1 MLRIAIGLVFV
12 FSFLGNA
19 FGQVRSGFI
28 CPDAEYLRQYS
39 KILSGSTSKPGWNVK
54 KDAENHQKM
63 LKWVDENF
71 YRLSSSYGDGCPFEL
86 RAKIFLSWGEIDS
99 ALAAIDKMFAA
110 KKTYPLSDYYEMYNL
125 ASEVYIKIAE
135 KDLAKGDSESALT
148 RYLKAVG
155 WVSDI
160 AVKAKI
166 AENIGDIK
174 SQQGDFTIAKI
185 WYNFYDAKLYSP
197 QIAAKLAQVEAK
209 IAEKQQVEETATKPD
224 GSIDV
229 NRRYNALW
237 IKLRPFRANGNLDES
252 IKVAK
257 MIYDLNGKN
266 EKQSGET
273 FGLVIELFLQRA
285 RRDNSDNDYLTAQNA
300 SLSYL
305 RLDPNNKVSHFSLGE
320 CYFALKSYQNAYN
333 SYLDYFTKTPELST
347 FGTDPNL
354 KEFWSTRLS
363 EVVGNIYLIGLET
376 QKSGVT
382 LRRNEKFDAVIAER
396 IQKSDENYR
405 EARKTFDSSGKN
417 MRLVAYRVANL
428 SVKYNAANAKALNL
442 RGGIAYILEEFGSA
456 YQDFQAA
463 VKSEP
468 TNATYRK
475 NLEDAK
481 IAFEKSDKS
490 IMLPDVIA
498 KGADDFYNFAFSV
511 DSTIEGLMVR
521 TKKVTEL
528 LTEAENALNKEAAYN
543 TISFETSFIIQ
554 IAEDNIRSAKS
565 LKHPSMPKG
574 LRSQLDGFISN
585 IQPLLD
591 GAVRLKK
598 VLKK

>member
-1 MLRIAIGLVFV
+1 MKIAAGLIFV
-12 FSFLGNA
+12 FLFFGNA
-19 FGQVRSGFI
+19 FGQDSSGLYCNDIEFNRYRS
-28 CPDAEYLRQYS
+28 
-39 KILSGSTSKPGWNVK
+39 KVLSEPSLKDDWNAK
-54 KDAENHQKM
+54 KDRESHQK
-63 LKWVDENF
+63 LLQWVEKNSSRL
-71 YRLSSSYGDGCPFEL
+71 YRDYGQICTNEL
-86 RAKIFLSWGEIDS
+86 RLRIYLPMGEYDL
-99 ALAAIDKMFAA
+99 ALAETKTIFWKHDA
-110 KKTYPLSDYYEMYNL
+110 KQLGSYYPQTLKIIGLLYVKL
-125 ASEVYIKIAE
+125 AER
-135 KDLAKGDSESALT
+135 DLAKGELESAYS
-148 RYLKAVG
+148 RFNNAYF
-155 WVSDI
+155 WISDVD
-160 AVKAKI
+160 VKAKI
-166 AENIGDIK
+166 AESIGDIELQK
-174 SQQGDFTIAKI
+174 GAFALAKV
-185 WYNFYDAKLYSP
+185 WYNSHDAKLYSP

-229 NRRYNALW
+229 NRRYNTLW

-305 RLDPNNKVSHFSLGE
+305 RHDPNNKVSHFSLGE
-320 CYFALKSYQNAYN
+320 CYFALKNYQSAYN
-333 SYLDYFTKTPELST
+333 SYLDYFNKTPELST

-396 IQKSDENYR
+396 IQKSDENYV

-417 MRLVAYRVANL
+417 MRLVAYRMANL

-475 NLEDAK
+475 NLEDTK

-498 KGADDFYNFAFSV
+498 KGTDDFYNFAFSV

-521 TKKVTEL
+521 TKKVTGL
-528 LTEAENALNKEAAYN
+528 LAEAENALNKEAAYQ
-543 TISFETSFIIQ
+543 TISIETSYIIQ
-554 IAEDNIRSAKS
+554 IAEDNIRSGKS
-565 LKHPSMPKG
+565 LKHSSMPKG
-574 LRSQLDGFISN
+574 LRSQLDSFISN
-585 IQPLLD
+585 IQPFLD
-591 GAVRLKK
+591 EAVRLKK
-598 VLKK
+598 VISK